1 METSTAK
8 FTEAGLNLIQQA
20 LSIFDRDLRLAVCNR
35 RYQEMFGLP
44 DALVAPGAPF
54 EETIRYLVGRGE
66 YGPQLDPEAAGAE
79 PAALVPA
86 CSVAREQRAAVSVT
100 RAHRAVAAGQGR
112 ASVAIAAEERSGSA
126 AAERGAPAEA
136 AGLLVA
142 KATAAVRG
150 RCHL

>member
-1 METSTAK
+1 LVVA
-8 FTEAGLNLIQQA
+8 A
-20 LSIFDRDLRLAVCNR
+20 R
-35 RYQEMFGLP
+35 R
-44 DALVAPGAPF
+44 AH
-54 EETIRYLVGRGE
+54 
-66 YGPQLDPEAAGAE
+66 EAAGAE

-112 ASVAIAAEERSGSA
+112 ASVAIAAKERSGSA

-150 RCHL
+150 